1 MKKPLCLKCLG
12 FLYDEVAKGV
22 TNNNLLIIL
31 VENIQRLM
39 WQLSS

>member
-1 MKKPLCLKCLG
+1 MKKAVMFECLG
-12 FLYDEVAKGV
+12 FLYEVAKGV
-22 TNNNLLIIL
+22 TNNNLLIIF